1 MSKVKLK
8 SGKEVALKKLS
19 IDDRDALLDG
29 VEYDVDKN
37 GNPKGMKMMHTTV
50 TKFIRIGVEGDTSD
64 KFLETL
70 TFEDRTDIFLAIQNS
85 LFLGEE
91 KASSSD

>member
-8 SGKEVALKKLS
+8 SGKEVTLKKLS
-19 IDDRDALLDG
+19 IDERDALLDG
-29 VEYDVDKN
+29 VEYKFDKD
-37 GNPKGMKMMHTTV
+37 GNPLGMKMMHTTV
-50 TKFIRIGVEGDTSD
+50 TKCIRIAVEGDTSD

>member
-29 VEYDVDKN
+29 VDYQFDEN

-50 TKFIRIGVEGDTSD
+50 TKFIRIGVEGGTSD

-70 TFEDRTDIFLAIQNS
+70 TFEDRTDIFLEIQNS